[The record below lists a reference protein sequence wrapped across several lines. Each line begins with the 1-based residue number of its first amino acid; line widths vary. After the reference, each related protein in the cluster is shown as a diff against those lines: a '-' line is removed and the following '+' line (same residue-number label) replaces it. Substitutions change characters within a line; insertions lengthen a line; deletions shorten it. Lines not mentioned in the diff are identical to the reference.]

1 MNGRA
6 LDHVDDGSEQDARLS
21 AFSGRAAG
29 HRRIAFLTDNFL
41 NSYGHAVHDEVF
53 EAARECGRGLIC
65 LVGALRENPPTQNLI
80 SDLAQSFCVDGIFLQ
95 SLGNLVGVDDIID
108 YCARYE
114 PLPICTTTVP
124 WKAYS
129 RVLVDNEPGIRDG
142 VRHLVQVHGRRRIAF
157 VRGPEVSAEA
167 ELRFRVYREVL
178 AEYGVPFD
186 PLLVSSPGI
195 FVVQDGVN
203 AVRLLLD
210 ERKVSFDAVTCVNDL
225 AAMGVMRELSAR
237 GIVIPDQV
245 AVLGF
250 DDIGVSPYLESPLTT
265 VRQPVREQARQAWSV
280 LLALVAGE
288 LPSRTITLPTELV
301 VRESCGCTAYWLGA
315 GRAETSPAVTAAN
328 RDLYEALWADLSG
341 GGSFLPRLEGAVEA
355 AVGRGDDVSG
365 YQKIVTRLQKNALD
379 LLGARRDEW
388 RRVNAQL
395 HEARVR
401 VSNASERMPAMQQL
415 RLEELFHRL
424 SRSDR
429 SLTAAEDLAALAR
442 AAGAHLPEFGIS
454 SVYVCTYEGDAV
466 PAEWARLIMAWDA
479 KRDLALPPDG
489 RRFRCQEFL
498 PGGFLSNDDSSVYIA
513 YSLARDGTAFGYVV
527 LEHGAPEG
535 VVYDAL
541 RTQFEAALGR
551 LGLLERVVEEARRR
565 EATRRERLQ
574 MEIEVARGI
583 QTGIEP
589 RSPKVTGLDIAGKLV
604 PAGGL
609 TSDYYDVI
617 PVEDGGWISMGGV
630 TGQGLSTGLSMLML
644 QSVVGGLARSSPTA
658 PPSEILPFIDAV
670 LLGDTR
676 RRLLAD
682 GRVSL
687 TLCRYDRR
695 GRLAFTGAHAHVLVC
710 RADTGRTEW
719 VSSPTPATQPPSSA
733 LDTTCQ
739 LRTGDLLVL
748 HNDGLRDVCD
758 AHGRAFGTLRIA
770 AAAQRLH
777 QEPAERICD
786 ALVGEAKAWMATP
799 NADIAI
805 VVAKQVGEAAIV
817 GDGP

>member
-1 MNGRA
+1 MEGRA
-6 LDHVDDGSEQDARLS
+6 LDHVEDGSKQEAWLS
-21 AFSGRAAG
+21 AFLGRAAG
-29 HRRIAFLTDNFL
+29 RRRIAVLTDNFL
-41 NSYGHAVHDEVF
+41 NSYGHAPHDEVF

-65 LVGALRENPPTQNLI
+65 LVGLLRENPPMQNLTF
-80 SDLAQSFCVDGIFLQ
+80 DLAQSFCVDGIFVQ
-95 SLGNLVGVDDIID
+95 SLGNIVGVDDTVD

-124 WKAYS
+124 WKAHAS
-129 RVLVDNEPGIRDG
+129 ILVDNEPGIRDG
-142 VRHLVQVHGRRRIAF
+142 VRHLVEVHGRRRIAF

-195 FVVQDGVN
+195 FVVQDGVK
-203 AVRLLLD
+203 AMRLLLD
-210 ERKVSFDAVTCVNDL
+210 ERKVSFDAVTCVNDM
-225 AAMGVMRELSAR
+225 AAMGVMQELSAR

-265 VRQPVREQARQAWSV
+265 VRQPVREQARRAWSV
-280 LLALVAGE
+280 LLAHVAGE
-288 LPSRTITLPTELV
+288 LPSQTITLPTQLV

-315 GRAETSPAVTAAN
+315 GGVETSPAVTAAN
-328 RDLYEALWADLSG
+328 RDFYEALWADLSG
-341 GGSFLPRLEGAVEA
+341 GGSFLPRLEGAVKA
-355 AVGRGDDVSG
+355 AAGRGDDVSS
-365 YQKIVTRLQKNALD
+365 YQKIVTLLQKGALD
-379 LLGARRDEW
+379 LFGARRDEW

-415 RLEELFHRL
+415 RLEDLFHRL
-424 SRSDR
+424 SRLDR

-442 AAGAHLPEFGIS
+442 AAGAHLPEFGIT

-466 PAEWARLIMAWDA
+466 PAEWARLVVAWDA
-479 KRDLALPPDG
+479 KRELALPPDG
-489 RRFRCQEFL
+489 VRFRCREFL
-498 PGGFLSNDDSSVYIA
+498 PEGFLSNDPSVYIA
-513 YSLARDGTAFGYVV
+513 YSLARDGTNFGYVV
-527 LEHGAPEG
+527 WERGAPEG

-551 LGLLERVVEEARRR
+551 LGLLERVVEEAARR
-565 EATRRERLQ
+565 EATHRERLQ

-589 RSPKVTGLDIAGKLV
+589 RSPKVTGLDIAAKLV
-604 PAGGL
+604 PAGGP
-609 TSDYYDVI
+609 TRDYYDVI

-644 QSVVGGLARSSPTA
+644 QSVVGGLVRSRPSA
-658 PPSEILPFIDAV
+658 LPSEVLPFVDAV

-682 GRVSL
+682 GRISQ

-695 GRLAFTGAHAHVLVC
+695 GRLVITGAYAHVLVC
-710 RADTGRTEW
+710 RAATRRTEW
-719 VSSPTPATQPPSSA
+719 VSSTVQPPSSA
-733 LDTTCQ
+733 LDTTCLLQ
-739 LRTGDLLVL
+739 TGDLVVL
-748 HNDGLRDVCD
+748 HSDGLRD
-758 AHGRAFGTLRIA
+758 AYGLPFGITHIEA
-770 AAAQRLH
+770 AVQRLH
-777 QEPAERICD
+777 REPVERIRD
-786 ALVGEAKAWMATP
+786 ALVGEAKAWKATQGT
-799 NADIAI
+799 DIAI
-805 VVAKQVGEAAIV
+805 VVARQVGEAAIV
-817 GDGP
+817 GDTR

>member
-6 LDHVDDGSEQDARLS
+6 LDHVDDESERDVRLS

-29 HRRIAFLTDNFL
+29 PQRRIAFLTDNFL
-41 NSYGHAVHDEVF
+41 NSYGHALHDEVF
-53 EAARECGRGLIC
+53 EAARECGCGLIC

-80 SDLAQSFCVDGIFLQ
+80 SDLAQSLRVDGVFVQ
-95 SLGNLVGVDDIID
+95 SLGNLVGVDDIVA

-124 WKAYS
+124 WKAHS
-129 RVLVDNEPGIRDG
+129 CVLVDNEPGIRDG

-203 AVRLLLD
+203 AMRLLLD
-210 ERKVSFDAVTCVNDL
+210 ERTVSFDAVTCVNDM
-225 AAMGVMRELSAR
+225 AAMGVMQELSAR

-250 DDIGVSPYLESPLTT
+250 DDLGVSPYLESPLTT
-265 VRQPVREQARQAWSV
+265 VRQPVREQARRAWSV
-280 LLALVAGE
+280 LLAQVAGE
-288 LPSRTITLPTELV
+288 LPSQTITLPTQLV

-315 GRAETSPAVTAAN
+315 RGAETSPAVTAAN
-328 RDLYEALWADLSG
+328 RELYEALWADVSG
-341 GGSFLPRLEGAVEA
+341 GGSFLPRLEGAVTA
-355 AVGRGDDVSG
+355 TVGRGGDVSS
-365 YQKIVTRLQKNALD
+365 YQEIVTLLQKNALD
-379 LLGARRDEW
+379 LLGSRRDEW

-415 RLEELFHRL
+415 RLEDLFHRL
-424 SRSDR
+424 TRSDR

-454 SVYVCTYEGDAV
+454 SVYVCAYEGDAV

-489 RRFRCQEFL
+489 LRFRCREFL
-498 PGGFLSNDDSSVYIA
+498 PAGFLSNDSSVYIA
-513 YSLARDGTAFGYVV
+513 YSLARDGTAFGYIVW
-527 LEHGAPEG
+527 ERGAPEG
-535 VVYDAL
+535 AVYDAL
-541 RTQFEAALGR
+541 RTQFEATLGR
-551 LGLLERVVEEARRR
+551 IGLLERVVEEARRR
-565 EATRRERLQ
+565 EAAHRERLQ
-574 MEIEVARGI
+574 MEIDVARRI
-583 QTGIEP
+583 QTSIEP
-589 RSPKVTGLDIAGKLV
+589 RSPKVRGLDIAAKLV

-617 PVEDGGWISMGGV
+617 PVEDGGWIGMGGV

-644 QSVVGGLARSSPTA
+644 HSVVSGLARSSPTA
-658 PPSEILPFIDAV
+658 PPSEVLPFIDAV
-670 LLGDTR
+670 LLGDMR
-676 RRLLAD
+676 RRLLTE

-695 GRLAFTGAHAHVLVC
+695 GRLVFTGTYARVLVC
-710 RADTGRTEW
+710 RADTGQTEW
-719 VSSPTPATQPPSSA
+719 VSSPTPTTQPPSSA
-733 LDTTCQ
+733 LDTTCL
-739 LRTGDLLVL
+739 LRTGDLVVL
-748 HNDGLRDVCD
+748 HSDGLRGACD
-758 AHGRAFGTLRIA
+758 AHGRAFGALRIA
-770 AAAQRLH
+770 DAVQRLH
-777 QEPAERICD
+777 QEPVEKICD
-786 ALVGEAKAWMATP
+786 ALVAKAKAWMAAQS
-799 NADIAI
+799 ADIAV
-805 VVAKQVGEAAIV
+805 VVAKQVGEAIV
-817 GDGP
+817 GDAR